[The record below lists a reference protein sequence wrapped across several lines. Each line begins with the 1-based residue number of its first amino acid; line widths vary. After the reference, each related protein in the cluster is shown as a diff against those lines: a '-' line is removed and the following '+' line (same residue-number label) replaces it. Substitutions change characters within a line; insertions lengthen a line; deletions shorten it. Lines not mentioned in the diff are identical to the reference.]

1 VEPELVAER
10 RTAIRIERDLRVP
23 PDLACWPGHFPDWA
37 VVPGALQVDWAMA
50 GLARL
55 LGAQARLERIEGLKF
70 KRPLE
75 PGARCTL
82 CLEREADGVYGFR
95 IADGE
100 AVFSLGRLHVAGAA
114 RGEP

>member
-1 VEPELVAER
+1 VLPEVLAER
-10 RTAIRIERDLRVP
+10 RTANRIERDLHVP

-55 LGAQARLERIEGLKF
+55 LGADARLERIEGLKF

-75 PGARCTL
+75 PGALCTL
-82 CLEREADGVYGFR
+82 CVEREAEGVFSFR
-95 IADGE
+95 IVDAE
-100 AVFSLGRLHVAGAA
+100 AVFSLGRLHVESAA
-114 RGEP
+114 RGEA